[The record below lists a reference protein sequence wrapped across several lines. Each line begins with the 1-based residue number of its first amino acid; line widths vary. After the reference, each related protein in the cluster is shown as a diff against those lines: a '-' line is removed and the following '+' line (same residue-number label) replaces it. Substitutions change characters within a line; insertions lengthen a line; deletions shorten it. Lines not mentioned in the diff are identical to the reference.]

1 MLTEKELEAAIEV
14 IMSRLDEVNNLF
26 ITKVAEQIKKI
37 GELGQSNINRLIV
50 MAEMGADVREINQKL
65 AEATGLN
72 VKDLYRI
79 YNAAMQDTYTDPRFS
94 VMLEGKDKSTASVSN
109 PPQTV
114 SNAPSTVSQ
123 SPAPVPS
130 ADNTVTPPPVSAP
143 VKSPIKE
150 RLTQYTRSVAA
161 QTADTMKNLSNTT
174 AIQDTYKEAVD
185 SAVAAVASGLTDYT
199 SATREIIRSLGSNGI
214 KVEYESGYR
223 RRLDTAVRQNIV
235 DGANQ
240 IAQNGAKIIG
250 DELDYDAYEI
260 SAHANSAKDHEPVQG
275 RVFLRAEFD
284 KMQTGTDFTGVDG
297 KHYSGFPR
305 PIGEWN
311 CGHIAVP
318 FDTKHSVRR
327 YTDEQLAQWEAE
339 NNQGCEIDGKHYST
353 YQASQLMRKIETE
366 VRRCKD
372 TANAAKAAGDD
383 TLRQECQKKINILGS
398 KYSQIAKTAGLPTKR
413 ERMAVEGFRAVK
425 LKKQES

>member
-14 IMSRLDEVNNLF
+14 IMSRLDEANNLF
-26 ITKVAEQIKKI
+26 IAKVAGQVKKI
-37 GELGQSNINRLIV
+37 GELGQANINRLVI
-50 MAEMGADVREINQKL
+50 MAEMGADVQTINQKL
-65 AEATGLN
+65 IEATGLN

-79 YNAAMQDTYTDPRFS
+79 YNAAMQDVYTDPRFS
-94 VMLEGKDKSTASVSN
+94 VLLESVSEN
-109 PPQTV
+109 TSGSASKAPQTIPKSSSSDGNIQV
-114 SNAPSTVSQ
+114 LSPIST
-123 SPAPVPS
+123 
-130 ADNTVTPPPVSAP
+130 TT
-143 VKSPIKE
+143 KSLIKE

-161 QTADTMKNLSNTT
+161 QTAETMKNLSNTT

-185 SAVAAVASGLTDYT
+185 NAIIAVTSGLTDYT
-199 SATREIIRSLGSNGI
+199 SATREIIRELGSNGI

-223 RRLDTAVRQNIV
+223 RRLDSAVRQNIV

-250 DELDYDAYEI
+250 DELGFDAYEL

-284 KMQTGTDFTGVDG
+284 KMQTGADFIDIDG
-297 KHYSGFPR
+297 KQYTGFPR

-327 YTDEQLAQWEAE
+327 YTDAQLAQWETE
-339 NNQGCEIDGKHYST
+339 NNQGCEIDGKHYSI

-366 VRRCKD
+366 VRRLKD
-372 TANAAKAAGDD
+372 TANAAKTAGDD
-383 TLRQECQKKINILGS
+383 ALRVECQKKINSFGS
-398 KYSQIAKTAGLPTKR
+398 KYSQIAKAAGLPTKR
-413 ERMAVEGFRAVK
+413 ERMAVEGFRSVK
-425 LKKQES
+425 VNVQND

>member
-1 MLTEKELEAAIEV
+1 MLTEKELEAAIDV
-14 IMSRLDEVNNLF
+14 ILDRLDEVNSLF
-26 ITKVAEQIKKI
+26 IKKVAEQIKKI
-37 GELGQSNINRLIV
+37 GELGQANINGLV
-50 MAEMGADVREINQKL
+50 LMADMGADVHEINQKL
-65 AEATGLN
+65 TDATGLN
-72 VKDLYRI
+72 IRDLYKI
-79 YNAAMQDTYTDPRFS
+79 YAAAMQDTYTDPRFN
-94 VMLEGKDKSTASVSN
+94 VILEDAQTIADGAKPSTPPTVPTASQSV
-109 PPQTV
+109 PQGAESV
-114 SNAPSTVSQ
+114 SNAPHTVSN
-123 SPAPVPS
+123 
-130 ADNTVTPPPVSAP
+130 NT
-143 VKSPIKE
+143 KSVIKA
-150 RLTQYTRSVAA
+150 RLTQYTRAIA
-161 QTADTMKNLSNTT
+161 EQTANTMKNLSNTT

-223 RRLDTAVRQNIV
+223 RGLDTAVRQNIV

-250 DELDYDAYEI
+250 DELGYDAYEI